1 MDESKFFFF
10 SSSSKSLIDFPNTGP
25 FSSLKWADELDIS
38 FFSRGGMSWHLYTP
52 VGPLKNHPTGAFYS
66 SNGSSRHQSL
76 KDKCASSLALT
87 PGICRRFF
95 LHHPPRRFIIL
106 SKFHH
111 FILRDARFL
120 GSFSLLLPTL
130 GMKFILVD
138 PFSRNYYRVR
148 GQMCKSSER
157 NKRRKRGS
165 ISIEI
170 FQKLHDQERP
180 RTNRTGTKNRKIC
193 FYIIT
198 YNSEIIWKKKKKE
211 RKVNFPYKFY
221 VKSKTQRCFTQQEQ
235 NNPFT
240 LTVYLSRASIDRQL
254 SNDN

>member
-1 MDESKFFFF
+1 MKLCRYNFRISPIENYIYTMFESLDFHRHYYHGYYHRYVNGWIKIFLFFFIVF
-10 SSSSKSLIDFPNTGP
+10 EQESLINFPNTGP
-25 FSSLKWADELDIS
+25 FSSLKCADELDIS

-130 GMKFILVD
+130 GTKFILVD
-138 PFSRNYYRVR
+138 RRSREPVAKLLSTSRSNVQEHMQRKETNVENEGRFQSKSNPSINY
-148 GQMCKSSER
+148 Q
-157 NKRRKRGS
+157 S
-165 ISIEI
+165 IDPLW
-170 FQKLHDQERP
+170 KLHEQEKWS
-180 RTNRTGTKNRKIC
+180 RTNCIGTKNRKIR
-193 FYIIT
+193 FI
-198 YNSEIIWKKKKKE
+198 
-211 RKVNFPYKFY
+211 
-221 VKSKTQRCFTQQEQ
+221 
-235 NNPFT
+235 
-240 LTVYLSRASIDRQL
+240 
-254 SNDN
+254 

>member
-1 MDESKFFFF
+1 MGGIKIFLFFFIVF
-10 SSSSKSLIDFPNTGP
+10 EQESLINFPNTGP
-25 FSSLKWADELDIS
+25 FSSLKCTDELDIS

-95 LHHPPRRFIIL
+95 LHHPSRRFIIL

-130 GMKFILVD
+130 GTKFILVD
-138 PFSRNYYRVR
+138 RRSREPVAKLLSTSKSNVQERQRKETNVENEDRFQSKSNPSINY
-148 GQMCKSSER
+148 Q
-157 NKRRKRGS
+157 S
-165 ISIEI
+165 IDPLW
-170 FQKLHDQERP
+170 KLHEQEKWS
-180 RTNRTGTKNRKIC
+180 RTNLIGTKNRKIR
-193 FYIIT
+193 FI
-198 YNSEIIWKKKKKE
+198 
-211 RKVNFPYKFY
+211 
-221 VKSKTQRCFTQQEQ
+221 
-235 NNPFT
+235 
-240 LTVYLSRASIDRQL
+240 
-254 SNDN
+254 

>member
-1 MDESKFFFF
+1 MGGIKIFLFFFIVF
-10 SSSSKSLIDFPNTGP
+10 EQESLINFPNTGP
-25 FSSLKWADELDIS
+25 FSSLKCTDELDIS

-130 GMKFILVD
+130 GTKFILVD
-138 PFSRNYYRVR
+138 RRSREPVAKLLSTSRSNVQEHMQRKEKNVENEGRFQSKSNPSINY
-148 GQMCKSSER
+148 Q
-157 NKRRKRGS
+157 S
-165 ISIEI
+165 IDPLW
-170 FQKLHDQERP
+170 KLHEQEKWS
-180 RTNRTGTKNRKIC
+180 RTNCIGTKNRKIR
-193 FYIIT
+193 FI
-198 YNSEIIWKKKKKE
+198 
-211 RKVNFPYKFY
+211 
-221 VKSKTQRCFTQQEQ
+221 
-235 NNPFT
+235 
-240 LTVYLSRASIDRQL
+240 
-254 SNDN
+254 

>member
-1 MDESKFFFF
+1 
-10 SSSSKSLIDFPNTGP
+10 
-25 FSSLKWADELDIS
+25 
-38 FFSRGGMSWHLYTP
+38 MSWHLYTP

-193 FYIIT
+193 FCILRIIQKL
-198 YNSEIIWKKKKKE
+198 YEKRKKE
-211 RKVNFPYKFY
+211 RKKDQLPLQILRK
-221 VKSKTQRCFTQQEQ
+221 EQ
-235 NNPFT
+235 NPKVFYATGAEQSFYFNP
-240 LTVYLSRASIDRQL
+240 LSFSSVHRPTIIQWQL
-254 SNDN
+254 KIARNQWQL

>member
-198 YNSEIIWKKKKKE
+198 YNSEII
-211 RKVNFPYKFY
+211 
-221 VKSKTQRCFTQQEQ
+221 
-235 NNPFT
+235 
-240 LTVYLSRASIDRQL
+240 
-254 SNDN
+254 